1 MPTAAASKRVNGS
14 HTQTRNTNS
23 QHKLAKPSNGH
34 QGKGAKSWVAQTGRR
49 RFRCFASVAKSLAP
63 RCPCNHVVMWSCGHV
78 QKRVAGWWRVE
89 EGRAAANGGAPVTKC
104 RPVQGTKHSYTFKMR
119 NNHSRR
125 STRKPPALAHTTT
138 TTTIKQANSN
148 QQQHRERESN
158 RAERGQGNSA
168 EIEVRSR
175 TSVIASGHRL
185 IQSRASEIG
194 SGLISRNRLLSL
206 CSLVGSVSLP
216 PSTLYSSL
224 PSSTLLLRRHRC
236 HSFPASLPI
245 TTRLPLSS
253 TNCVFSLVPLLL
265 LLCGCHHKHS
275 PGLYHILS
283 LSLSLSHSHTL
294 QSIERSFLSLSL
306 SQPPPL
312 PRLPRLLWI
321 LGCVLLSYPPPPSLP
336 IVFPSA
342 VVASS
347 IDHSIVH
354 CSRLR
359 ATVWFRVLVY
369 CVVIVIVVFVV
380 DLLSAYCIDYLLV
393 LFDQFSRCLASSSS
407 SSSTHSR
414 LVDHGPTPWC

>member
-1 MPTAAASKRVNGS
+1 
-14 HTQTRNTNS
+14 
-23 QHKLAKPSNGH
+23 
-34 QGKGAKSWVAQTGRR
+34 
-49 RFRCFASVAKSLAP
+49 
-63 RCPCNHVVMWSCGHV
+63 
-78 QKRVAGWWRVE
+78 
-89 EGRAAANGGAPVTKC
+89 
-104 RPVQGTKHSYTFKMR
+104 
-119 NNHSRR
+119 
-125 STRKPPALAHTTT
+125 
-138 TTTIKQANSN
+138 
-148 QQQHRERESN
+148 
-158 RAERGQGNSA
+158 
-168 EIEVRSR
+168 VRSR

-216 PSTLYSSL
+216 PSTLSTPRYHPL
-224 PSSTLLLRRHRC
+224 PCSYVVIV
-236 HSFPASLPI
+236 A
-245 TTRLPLSS
+245 TRSLPLSPSLLACHYPPRTACSLSCRCCCCCCVVAITS
-253 TNCVFSLVPLLL
+253 THQVSTTF
-265 LLCGCHHKHS
+265 
-275 PGLYHILS
+275 S
-283 LSLSLSHSHTL
+283 LSLSLSHSHSL
-294 QSIERSFLSLSL
+294 NNPSNARSCRCRYHNHHHYLDYHDCFGFLAA
-306 SQPPPL
+306 
-312 PRLPRLLWI
+312 
-321 LGCVLLSYPPPPSLP
+321 YYYHTHHPPSLP

-407 SSSTHSR
+407 STHSR